1 MAFVLDS
8 ALAAMWI
15 VPGDTD
21 LAIEA
26 LLDRLPE
33 DRVAVPPVWTT
44 ELADLLLAVCRE
56 QGVRRDEVLR
66 QLEPLRSL
74 PIEVDDADAD
84 VTLEAVMTLASE
96 HRLSAGQ
103 AAYIELAR
111 RRRLPLATID
121 RKLRA
126 VCARLDIPVLPAQW
140 RS

>member
-8 ALAAMWI
+8 ALAAMWML
-15 VPGDTD
+15 PGDTD
-21 LAIEA
+21 LAVEA

-33 DRVAVPPVWTT
+33 DRVTVPPVWAT
-44 ELADLLLAVCRE
+44 EVADLLLAVCRE
-56 QGVRRDEVLR
+56 HGIRREEIQR
-66 QLEPLRSL
+66 QLEQLRAL
-74 PIEVDDADAD
+74 PIEVDDAEAEA
-84 VTLEAVMTLASE
+84 TLEPVMALASE

-111 RRRLPLATID
+111 RRRLPLATVD
-121 RKLRA
+121 RRIRA